1 MFPWYFQFSWRDPSL
16 SPSAIPYFYALF
28 IEKGPSCVSLLF
40 SGTLCLVGCTFPF
53 LPCLSL
59 LFFLHFFVKPPQT
72 TTLLFLL
79 FFFWGMD
86 LFAASCT
93 VLWTSIHSSS
103 GILFTRSNPLNLFST
118 STAYSC
124 VCEHTQSCLTV
135 CNPMGP
141 LFMGFPRQEYWSGL
155 SLLSPGNLPNP
166 GIKPG
171 SLVSPALAGRF
182 FTSWATREASI
193 FIGDL
198 I

>member
-1 MFPWYFQFSWRDPSL
+1 MFSWVYLFL
-16 SPSAIPYFYALF
+16 SPLL
-28 IEKGPSCVSLLF
+28 VTSLL
-40 SGTLCLVGCTFPF
+40 S
-53 LPCLSL
+53 S
-59 LFFLHFFVKPPQT
+59 FFVKPPQT

-79 FFFWGMD
+79 SFFGEMD

-124 VCEHTQSCLTV
+124 MCEHTQSCLTL
-135 CNPMGP
+135 CNPMAP
-141 LFMGFPRQEYWSGL
+141 LFVGFPRQEYWSGL
-155 SLLSPGNLPNP
+155 PFLSPGNLPIP

-182 FTSWATREASI
+182 FTS
-193 FIGDL
+193 
-198 I
+198 